1 MLDQELSVPRAS
13 TNLLYQQLST
23 VSRDY
28 MTVYSITTPTDHTPQ
43 HLIDHTPQHLTDDTP
58 QQSTDQAPQQQEQS
72 TVEPDQP
79 PDHTQPVIKLDGPV
93 TETVTKSVTKPAGML
108 AGEPAGTEPASVLT
122 GEAASVLTSEEQTE
136 EEITVILKR
145 GLMIQYSNTSMGS
158 YVAMKPSD
166 C

>member
-1 MLDQELSVPRAS
+1 MRRRQRVRSPHSRERGGYAGGGVGVWAEGHRA
-13 TNLLYQQLST
+13 TLYQQLST

-79 PDHTQPVIKLDGPV
+79 PDHTQPVIKHGW
-93 TETVTKSVTKPAGML
+93 
-108 AGEPAGTEPASVLT
+108 T
-122 GEAASVLTSEEQTE
+122 G
-136 EEITVILKR
+136 
-145 GLMIQYSNTSMGS
+145 Y
-158 YVAMKPSD
+158 
-166 C
+166 